1 MKVSKNLKKITFALL
16 LTFCLAIFA
25 PVASF
30 AASYQDGTYSVP
42 VSLSGGSMGHNDIVS
57 PCTVTVSGGVPYATL
72 VFKRVKAPWHAP
84 QYEWLSTSMGTV
96 YPSVNESNYTNTFSN
111 VPLPSLGA
119 VSVTTLTSAM
129 SDQHEITYSLYFD
142 PSSVPAIGESGS
154 SSQSSTA
161 ANASSSDNSKSKE
174 KSDKKGSADKDDK
187 EKKDADKDSKDKDK
201 KDKDKSKED
210 KDKKDS
216 KSDKKKNNST
226 SKDKD
231 SAEKENDESSNKTVI
246 YAVIAVVAL
255 IVCGG
260 SIYYLVKGA
269 KNVDGK

>member
-1 MKVSKNLKKITFALL
+1 MKLKKNLKKITFALL

-25 PVASF
+25 PFASF
-30 AASYQDGTYSVP
+30 GASYQDGTYNVP
-42 VSLSGGSMGHNDIVS
+42 VSLSGGSMGHNDVVS

-129 SDQHEITYSLYFD
+129 SDQHEITYSLYFE
-142 PSSVPAIGESGS
+142 PSSVPTRGGSGS
-154 SSQSSTA
+154 SSQSGA
-161 ANASSSDNSKSKE
+161 VANSSSNENSKSSE
-174 KSDKKGSADKDDK
+174 KSEKKVSADKDDK
-187 EKKDADKDSKDKDK
+187 EKKESDKDN
-201 KDKDKSKED
+201 KDKDKSKEE
-210 KDKKDS
+210 KNKKDNH
-216 KSDKKKNNST
+216 SDKKKNNST
-226 SKDKD
+226 NKEKD
-231 SAEKENDESSNKTVI
+231 SADKEKDESSSKTVI
-246 YAVIAVVAL
+246 YAVIAVLAL

-260 SIYYLVKGA
+260 SIYYLVKGG

>member
-25 PVASF
+25 PFASF
-30 AASYQDGTYSVP
+30 AAAYQDGTYSVP

-142 PSSVPAIGESGS
+142 PSSVPTIGGSGS
-154 SSQSSTA
+154 SSQSA
-161 ANASSSDNSKSKE
+161 AVANSSSNENSKSSE
-174 KSDKKGSADKDDK
+174 KSEKKVSADKDDK
-187 EKKDADKDSKDKDK
+187 EKKDADSKDKDK

-210 KDKKDS
+210 KEKKTA
-216 KSDKKKNNST
+216 KAIKRKIIAQTRRKTVLIKKKMNHQ
-226 SKDKD
+226 
-231 SAEKENDESSNKTVI
+231 
-246 YAVIAVVAL
+246 
-255 IVCGG
+255 
-260 SIYYLVKGA
+260 A
-269 KNVDGK
+269 KQLSML

>member
-1 MKVSKNLKKITFALL
+1 MKVRKNLKKIIFALL

-25 PVASF
+25 PFASF

-119 VSVTTLTSAM
+119 VSVTMLTSAM
-129 SDQHEITYSLYFD
+129 SDQHEITYSLYFE
-142 PSSVPAIGESGS
+142 PSSVPTRGGSGS
-154 SSQSSTA
+154 SSQSA
-161 ANASSSDNSKSKE
+161 AVANSSSNENSKSSE
-174 KSDKKGSADKDDK
+174 KSEKKVSADKDDK
-187 EKKDADKDSKDKDK
+187 EKKDADSKDKDK

-226 SKDKD
+226 NKEKD
-231 SAEKENDESSNKTVI
+231 SADKEKDESSSKTVI
-246 YAVIAVVAL
+246 YAVIAVLAL

-260 SIYYLVKGA
+260 SIYYLVKGG

>member
-1 MKVSKNLKKITFALL
+1 MKFSKNLKKITFALL

-25 PVASF
+25 PFASF
-30 AASYQDGTYSVP
+30 AAAYQDGTYTVP

-129 SDQHEITYSLYFD
+129 SDQHEI
-142 PSSVPAIGESGS
+142 
-154 SSQSSTA
+154 
-161 ANASSSDNSKSKE
+161 
-174 KSDKKGSADKDDK
+174 
-187 EKKDADKDSKDKDK
+187 
-201 KDKDKSKED
+201 
-210 KDKKDS
+210 
-216 KSDKKKNNST
+216 
-226 SKDKD
+226 
-231 SAEKENDESSNKTVI
+231 
-246 YAVIAVVAL
+246 
-255 IVCGG
+255 
-260 SIYYLVKGA
+260 
-269 KNVDGK
+269 